1 MRDAP
6 LEISLLPR
14 ARSEKK
20 QKKKK
25 KKTRRPRARRRP
37 SFFRSLVVVAV
48 ADLMRVFFSTRL
60 VYEFFDGF
68 LTTFFS
74 FFDKKRQTQRGPFG
88 GGKEGRALFFTPFL
102 FYKSISLLRLRP
114 YESNNNRS
122 LRESRI
128 KNTQYPS
135 SLVKRRNTIY

>member
-14 ARSEKK
+14 ALGKK
-20 QKKKK
+20 AKEK

-68 LTTFFS
+68 LTTFF
-74 FFDKKRQTQRGPFG
+74 FIF
-88 GGKEGRALFFTPFL
+88 
-102 FYKSISLLRLRP
+102 
-114 YESNNNRS
+114 
-122 LRESRI
+122 
-128 KNTQYPS
+128 
-135 SLVKRRNTIY
+135 